1 MFELLIHLNIILSI
15 TISSWRDRTKA
26 WMDLGPTCAQI
37 LQRHCTLV
45 TYIEAYDRLFVII
58 IVCLF

>member
-15 TISSWRDRTKA
+15 TISSRRDRTKA
-26 WMDLGPTCAQI
+26 WMDLGPKCAQI

-45 TYIEAYDRLFVII
+45 PYIGAYNRVFVII
-58 IVCLF
+58 IVCFF